1 MQFSTVAI
9 LALAAGAS
17 AWKNETASYTT
28 VFYTDYTT
36 VCPEATVVTAGSH
49 VITVTAATTLTIES
63 CSCTVVHPV
72 SVTSSVAVA
81 TSAPVVAPVYT
92 NATVATTV
100 ATTAAGVPTKSA
112 VGTTS
117 AVGTA
122 TPTPSTITASG
133 ANKVFALSGA
143 SLAGLLG
150 LAAYI
155 L

>member
-36 VCPEATVVTAGSH
+36 VCPEATVITAGSH

-72 SVTSSVAVA
+72 SVTSSVVVP
-81 TSAPVVAPVYT
+81 TSAPVAPVYT

-117 AVGTA
+117 AAGTA
-122 TPTPSTITASG
+122 APTPSTITASG